1 MADAAAAQVGRRR
14 RVGPPGIRVMV
25 VWLSPAAA
33 LLLAS
38 VVCSGVEVKDFG
50 AALGAAAAIGLV
62 NALVWPLAIRLLLP
76 LTVLTL
82 GLGVLV
88 LNGGVVLLVSATDPG
103 LEVNGLGAAIA
114 VAILLT
120 IVNTIVTTLL
130 AIDDDD
136 SYYRNVVKRRARSS
150 EGAIETDVPGL
161 LFLEIDGLAHDVL
174 IRAIRDGSA
183 PTLASWLREGSHRL
197 AR

>member
-1 MADAAAAQVGRRR
+1 MGEAPPARARRMRAGRPIV
-14 RVGPPGIRVMV
+14 RVV
-25 VWLSPAAA
+25 VVLLATACA

-38 VVCSGVEVKDFG
+38 VLFANVEVKDFA
-50 AALGAAAAIGLV
+50 AALGAAALIGLV
-62 NALVWPLAIRLLLP
+62 NALVWPLAIRVLLP

-120 IVNTIVTTLL
+120 VVTTAVTALL
-130 AIDDDD
+130 AIDDDAF
-136 SYYRNVVKRRARSS
+136 YYRNVVKRRARRSH
-150 EGAIETDVPGL
+150 GAVESDVP
-161 LFLEIDGLAHDVL
+161 
-174 IRAIRDGSA
+174 
-183 PTLASWLREGSHRL
+183 
-197 AR
+197 

>member
-1 MADAAAAQVGRRR
+1 MGDAAAARSRRRR
-14 RVGPPGIRVMV
+14 RVGRPIVRVV
-25 VWLSPAAA
+25 VVLLATAGA

-38 VVCSGVEVKDFG
+38 ALFAGVEVKDFA
-50 AALGAAAAIGLV
+50 AALAAAVLIGLV

-103 LEVNGLGAAIA
+103 FEVNGLGAAIS

-120 IVNTIVTTLL
+120 VVNTGVTSLM
-130 AIDDDD
+130 AIDDDAF
-136 SYYRNVVKRRARSS
+136 YYRNVVKRRARRSH
-150 EGAIETDVPGL
+150 GA
-161 LFLEIDGLAHDVL
+161 A
-174 IRAIRDGSA
+174 
-183 PTLASWLREGSHRL
+183 ASG
-197 AR
+197 A